1 MRNSKHCLLQWNWSI
16 IKEKDLNMTLV
27 ITGASSGIGGRI
39 YKDMCEVV
47 SDKVICISRN
57 KPEQLADKD
66 EWLKCDLSKSEE

>member
-1 MRNSKHCLLQWNWSI
+1 
-16 IKEKDLNMTLV
+16 MTLV

-66 EWLKCDLSKSEE
+66 EWLKC